1 MWKSPNKY
9 ESIFNIVNQIFIR
22 FLIIKVIRKKNMK
35 KITLSL
41 FTLLFFVIACS
52 DNKTQTSDD
61 LNWTTD
67 LGKAIETAK
76 AENKA
81 VLVNFTGSDWCKW
94 CFKLSD
100 EVFSQDDFKEYADEN
115 LILVKLDFPR
125 SIPQSS
131 ATKAYNQSL
140 AQKYGVQGFPTII
153 IFNSQGVPV
162 AKTGYQPGGA
172 ANYINHIQSF
182 L

>member
-1 MWKSPNKY
+1 
-9 ESIFNIVNQIFIR
+9 
-22 FLIIKVIRKKNMK
+22 MK
-35 KITLSL
+35 KITLVL
-41 FTLLFFVIACS
+41 FTLLFFIIACG
-52 DNKTQTSDD
+52 NKTQTSDE
-61 LNWTTD
+61 LNWTAN
-67 LGKAIETAK
+67 LEKAIETAK

-125 SIPQSS
+125 SISQSS
-131 ATKAYNQSL
+131 ETKTYNQSL
-140 AQKYGVQGFPTII
+140 AQKYGVQGFPTIL
-153 IFNSQGVPV
+153 IFNSQGKPV
-162 AKTGYQPGGA
+162 AKTGYQAGGA
-172 ANYINHIQSF
+172 ANYVNHIQSF